1 MEKSMKRRVLA
12 MILAV
17 CTVFSMTGC
26 GKLSNDNITI
36 KKYKGLEIAKQDI
49 PDVTDADVEASIEST
64 LDAYAT
70 YKDIKKRPV
79 QEGDIITLDYS
90 GKADGKKFEG
100 GTAKDQELTIGSG
113 QFIPG
118 FEEAIIGH
126 KKGETFDIDVTFPEE
141 YPSNPDLAGKPAVF
155 TITIDAIKEKV
166 LPELTM
172 DLIKEIGSDAESIEA
187 YKAQV
192 KKDIEKSNKE
202 SAENA
207 KEQEIW
213 TALLENCEVKEYPA
227 DMYNE
232 IESNINA
239 QFSYMAS
246 MYSQSV
252 EEIVQAYYGISLD
265 EMIKKLVTQ
274 RMAISLIAE
283 KEKLTVS
290 DKEYEKEATE
300 LATQYGYESLEKF
313 EEAAEKDA
321 IKDIIVQGRVAEF
334 LKKHSV
340 EVEKQK

>member
-1 MEKSMKRRVLA
+1 MEKSMKKRVLA

-90 GKADGKKFEG
+90 GKADGKKFER

-141 YPSNPDLAGKPAVF
+141 YPRNPDLAGKPAVF

>member
-1 MEKSMKRRVLA
+1 MKKRVLA

-90 GKADGKKFEG
+90 GKADGKKFER

-126 KKGETFDIDVTFPEE
+126 KKGETFDIDVTCPEE
-141 YPSNPDLAGKPAVF
+141 YPRKPDLAGKPAVF